1 MEFFTFN
8 LILILIEGA
17 GVHVGGTYSEDRA
30 TALPLVAD
38 DTTLHWSLVCFH
50 CDALNVPERR
60 LLSYHFGGL
69 GEES

>member
-1 MEFFTFN
+1 M
-8 LILILIEGA
+8 
-17 GVHVGGTYSEDRA
+17 HVGGTYSEDRA